1 MFTSSRP
8 ELVDGPL
15 TSSTDPATSRPR
27 DVRTA
32 RRLAAAV
39 VMVIPATCIALGRL
53 VGPSLSSDSTRGL
66 LDAVAAEPDRQL
78 LSVLLGSL
86 AMLTL
91 VPAFLAAARL
101 ARPRRPLLAMIAA
114 GVNLVAYLGIGLSFG
129 AVDNMALV
137 GGLLPVEERD
147 GAAAF
152 IDAFSNSPIF
162 GVSVGLFVFGH
173 ILGAVLLGVA
183 LRGSIPAVGWIA
195 MTVSQP
201 LHFVMFV
208 IVQNLVLDAM
218 TWGLTALGFVFCAYA
233 VLRTPNDA
241 WDLAPKPAVS

>member
-1 MFTSSRP
+1 M
-8 ELVDGPL
+8 
-15 TSSTDPATSRPR
+15 
-27 DVRTA
+27 RTA
-32 RRLAAAV
+32 RRIIAAAI
-39 VMVIPATCIALGRL
+39 MVIPASCVAVGRL
-53 VGPSLSSDSTRGL
+53 VAPSVSAENTRGL
-66 LDAVAAEPDRQL
+66 LDVVAAQPDRQL

-101 ARPRRPLLAMIAA
+101 ARRRHPLLAMVAA

-137 GGLLPVEERD
+137 GGLLPVEQRD
-147 GAAAF
+147 SAAAF
-152 IDAFSNSPIF
+152 IDAFSNSAIF
-162 GVSVGLFVFGH
+162 GVSVGLFVIGH
-173 ILGAVLLGVA
+173 ILGAVLLGLA
-183 LRGSIPAVGWIA
+183 LRDSIPAVGWIA

-218 TWGLTALGFVFCAYA
+218 AWGLTALGFVFCAYV
-233 VLRTPNDA
+233 VLRTPDDN
-241 WDLAPKPAVS
+241 WDLAPEPSKLRRA